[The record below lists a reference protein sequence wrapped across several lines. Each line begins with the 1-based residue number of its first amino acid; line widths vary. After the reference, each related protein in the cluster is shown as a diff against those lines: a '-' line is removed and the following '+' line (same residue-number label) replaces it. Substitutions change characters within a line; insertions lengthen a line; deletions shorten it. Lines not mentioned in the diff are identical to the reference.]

1 MMPKYMFNASYTTEG
16 VQGLLSDGGSARVAA
31 ANAAMESVGGTLES
45 FYFAFGESDAVII
58 ADFPS
63 NADAAAVSLAVSA
76 SGMVAGSM
84 TVLLTPEEIDA
95 ATATVSGAMTYS
107 PPGT

>member
-1 MMPKYMFNASYTTEG
+1 
-16 VQGLLSDGGSARVAA
+16 
-31 ANAAMESVGGTLES
+31 
-45 FYFAFGESDAVII
+45 VII

>member
-1 MMPKYMFNASYTTEG
+1 MPKYMFNASYTTEG
-16 VQGLLSDGGSARVAA
+16 VRGLLSDGGSGRVAA
-31 ANAAMESVGGTLES
+31 ASAAMESIGGTLEA
-45 FYFAFGESDAVII
+45 FYFTFGANDAVII

-76 SGMVAGSM
+76 SGMVNGSM

-95 ATATVSGAMTYS
+95 AAATVDGAMAYS
-107 PPGT
+107 PPGS

>member
-1 MMPKYMFNASYTTEG
+1 MPKYMFNASYTTDG
-16 VQGLLSDGGSARVAA
+16 VQGLLSGGGSARVAA
-31 ANAAMESVGGTLES
+31 AQSAMESVGGTLEA
-45 FYFAFGESDAVII
+45 FYFTFGENDAVII

-76 SGMVAGSM
+76 SGMVSGAM

-95 ATATVSGAMTYS
+95 AAATVSGAITYN
-107 PPGT
+107 PPGN